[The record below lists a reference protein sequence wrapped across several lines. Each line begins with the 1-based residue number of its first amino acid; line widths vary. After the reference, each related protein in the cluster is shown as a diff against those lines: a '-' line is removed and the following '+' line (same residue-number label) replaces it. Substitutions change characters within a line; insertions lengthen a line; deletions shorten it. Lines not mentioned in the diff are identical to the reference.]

1 MGDFNID
8 LLKLRKINTL
18 MMFLNQMFSSSF
30 YPLISRP
37 TRITSRSAALF
48 DNIFVKGDVTRDNLQ
63 QRCFAQQCCAKHRST
78 CNMVSGTIFCA
89 TFYSATRC
97 EFLKPSQKLA
107 TQDDEYSESWLV
119 LQGRRRFFAQRLP
132 RILAASDFARNLTSP
147 GKSQGT
153 WLVNKQNAVCC

>member
-1 MGDFNID
+1 MLPYGR
-8 LLKLRKINTL
+8 LKLRKINTL

-48 DNIFVKGDVTRDNLQ
+48 ENIFVKGDLTRDNLQ

-107 TQDDEYSESWLV
+107 TQVGSCYRDAVDFLRNAFPE
-119 LQGRRRFFAQRLP
+119 FLP
-132 RILAASDFARNLTSP
+132 LPISREI
-147 GKSQGT
+147 
-153 WLVNKQNAVCC
+153 